1 MSPDLSESNGILYNK
16 KRGKKPGVPN
26 TMQKKKNLYKV

>member
-16 KRGKKPGVPN
+16 KRGIKPGVPN
-26 TMQKKKNLYKV
+26 TIYAEKEEFI